1 MGTELL
7 AGRMTAEAEGE
18 VTVFLIGMRI
28 NRFRALRSW
37 LPVFRAMPRML
48 RELSRDEESGML
60 GYQVLFGA
68 PRVLYVV
75 QYWDSHE
82 RLLEY
87 SVAQDKEHRPAWA
100 AFNRRLREGK
110 GKVGFWHET
119 YVVPAGAHEAVYI
132 NMPAFGLGQATG
144 VVPGGGPRGRAG
156 RAPRHG
162 CPPRGRIC
170 SCSMCCCPGSTA
182 SR

>member
-1 MGTELL
+1 MGAEPF

-48 RELSRDEESGML
+48 RELSRDEGSGLL
-60 GYQVLFGA
+60 GYQLLFGP
-68 PRVLYVV
+68 PRVIYVV

-87 SVAQDKEHRPAWA
+87 AVARDKEHRTAWA
-100 AFNRRLREGK
+100 AFNRRLREGRD
-110 GKVGFWHET
+110 KVGFWHET
-119 YVVPAGAHEAVYI
+119 YVVPAGAHEALYI
-132 NMPAFGLGQATG
+132 NMPAFGLGKATG
-144 VVPGGGPRGRAG
+144 VVPVGRRGERAADRLG
-156 RAPRHG
+156 LNKA
-162 CPPRGRIC
+162 
-170 SCSMCCCPGSTA
+170 
-182 SR
+182 